1 MNNRMA
7 SKVAVILWLSGC
19 VLGLRDIQLSVPE
32 AVGVGASAV
41 LGCRWA
47 LDTGETLYTVKWYH
61 GAQEFFRFVPKELP
75 NTRVFSQTGISVDIS
90 RSGAQQVV
98 LRAATRELSG
108 RYRCEVS
115 ADAPFF
121 HTVYKSATMR
131 VVELPDSKPKVVSQ
145 KSWYSIGDMLRANCT
160 SPPSDPPA
168 NLTWL
173 LNGYEIRGLDIP
185 PPEIAFARGREAI
198 SDSSLEDANRIIFS
212 PWDAISGYEEAVTD
226 VIDIPGNIDALVRG
240 TNNGAQALTISG
252 KVAQT
257 QAISEDAQALAVSGK
272 LEGLKRRDP
281 SPAPELAVKSNIT
294 EEERSNKTSSSSQLI
309 IRVQSSHFQKG
320 RVNVTCVAQIL
331 SAWSASGTLL
341 LDEERPQIA
350 PVMGSR
356 DSNSGPRCTSHVVF
370 MLLCVAFTKHW
381 SIR

>member
-1 MNNRMA
+1 MA
-7 SKVAVILWLSGC
+7 SQYTAILLWLVGS

-32 AVGVGASAV
+32 AVGVGSSAI

-47 LDTGETLYTVKWYH
+47 LDTGEALYTVKWYH

-98 LRAATRELSG
+98 LRGATRGLSG

-121 HTVYKSATMR
+121 HTVYKSAYMR
-131 VVELPDSKPKVVSQ
+131 VVELPDSQPIVRAQ

-160 SPPSDPPA
+160 SPAADPPA

-173 LNGYEIRGLDIP
+173 LNGYEVKGLDIP
-185 PPEIAFARGREAI
+185 PPDAYRKQVI
-198 SDSSLEDANRIIFS
+198 SDASLEDANRIIFS
-212 PWDAISGYEEAVTD
+212 PWDTGEESVTVDVRIDDIYE
-226 VIDIPGNIDALVRG
+226 G
-240 TNNGAQALTISG
+240 TTRATRYDNKTN
-252 KVAQT
+252 
-257 QAISEDAQALAVSGK
+257 SE
-272 LEGLKRRDP
+272 E
-281 SPAPELAVKSNIT
+281 EKSN
-294 EEERSNKTSSSSQLI
+294 RTSSFSQLI

-320 RVNVTCVAQIL
+320 RLNVTCVARIL
-331 SAWSASGTLL
+331 SVWTNSGILI

-356 DSNSGPRCTSHVVF
+356 DSNSGQTELISSVSIQAICLI
-370 MLLCVAFTKHW
+370 LLYRW
-381 SIR
+381 NR